1 MRLEAELHMR
11 ALARKQKRDLAAQA
25 AVGTGLA
32 ASEHGDSSTEH
43 SVRRIG
49 LGGQERSVMD
59 APKGNP
65 WDALSGGG
73 DTTYASSRRTGRSTP
88 KPAPRPVAPAATE
101 TPPRPLEKREIKL
114 PTPPQHTHSRDT
126 HRFYQPHRSSSRPSR
141 ARRSP
146 STSSPRTRLRTSRPR
161 SRTRRASPL
170 INSA

>member
-43 SVRRIG
+43 SVRQIG

-65 WDALSGGG
+65 
-73 DTTYASSRRTGRSTP
+73 
-88 KPAPRPVAPAATE
+88 
-101 TPPRPLEKREIKL
+101 
-114 PTPPQHTHSRDT
+114 
-126 HRFYQPHRSSSRPSR
+126 
-141 ARRSP
+141 
-146 STSSPRTRLRTSRPR
+146 
-161 SRTRRASPL
+161 
-170 INSA
+170 